1 MVGLSAISWKTF
13 SPAAIADMTTGTWSA
28 MEPMADCTPS
38 EKTMKAAK
46 SEPDILPCI
55 TIRPPSRK
63 TAAVRLFWTSV
74 TSGT

>member
-1 MVGLSAISWKTF
+1 
-13 SPAAIADMTTGTWSA
+13 
-28 MEPMADCTPS
+28 
-38 EKTMKAAK
+38 MKAAK